1 MQKQNLALV
10 LSIATLLA
18 GCATSTP
25 QEIVRPILPPMA
37 ESCIGAKLPAAMRG
51 LDLRIFALRNRTAAI
66 LANRGVK
73 NCRAFYED
81 VMREFGRQEKDQ

>member
-1 MQKQNLALV
+1 MLKLKLSLAL
-10 LSIATLLA
+10 STMILLA

-25 QEIVRPILPPMA
+25 PELVRPILPPMA
-37 ESCIGAKLPAAMRG
+37 ESCIGAKLPAAVRG
-51 LDLRIFALRNRTAAI
+51 LDLRIFALRNRATAI

-81 VMREFGRQEKDQ
+81 VLREFGRQEKEQ